1 MDLKSIAHRLLSRG
15 WQTVSCLMPA
25 LNNEKEYVI
34 KTICDHPS
42 LKYLLSGLLQ
52 KKSIDPCSKVL
63 TKGGFILD
71 RVPKSYQQE
80 HRGMS

>member
-52 KKSIDPCSKVL
+52 KNCQPLLKECMISAVSL
-63 TKGGFILD
+63 TVYSTLAET
-71 RVPKSYQQE
+71 VT
-80 HRGMS
+80 M